1 MSFEA
6 LELNFK
12 NVILRVTLMAS
23 KSGVVVN
30 NLTLNQEQVLM
41 LTEALVICIYYTL
54 EKMKGV
60 NVHIL
65 TFQFDSLQYFKWLLF
80 YI

>member
-1 MSFEA
+1 MKQRREIKTVSFEA

-60 NVHIL
+60 NL
-65 TFQFDSLQYFKWLLF
+65 
-80 YI
+80 YIF